1 MMKICLRTGASLG
14 PDVVDNL
21 LVKANPS
28 HRIETLNCVPSVPM
42 CLGTRKNCLTEQLS
56 LAER

>member
-1 MMKICLRTGASLG
+1 MKFQ
-14 PDVVDNL
+14 NL

-42 CLGTRKNCLTEQLS
+42 CLGPRKNCLIKQLS
-56 LAER
+56 FG

>member
-1 MMKICLRTGASLG
+1 MMKFFLRTGASLG

-28 HRIETLNCVPSVPM
+28 HRIETLNSVPM